1 VPDGG
6 RVGGLGEDELWYVPA
21 VSSSVIGF
29 GLTNAG
35 NLTASARSADRAQIT
50 GAAGAGRTGC
60 DLAQRVT
67 WRLALGTIPA
77 GLGLLV
83 FACLAAIGA
92 HDCAVQGCERLF
104 PGPAFSSALAWG
116 PGAVAVLTIGAS
128 FYVRRFRFGIV
139 VPLVAWVLFALDAGA
154 VVVTFIPAG

>member
-1 VPDGG
+1 MAGDTSN
-6 RVGGLGEDELWYVPA
+6 GLGEDDPWYVPA

-29 GLTNAG
+29 GLTNA
-35 NLTASARSADRAQIT
+35 ASAPSGERANST
-50 GAAGAGRTGC
+50 GPAGDGQTGC
-60 DLAQRVT
+60 NLAQSAT

-77 GLGLLV
+77 GLGLLM

-92 HDCAVQGCERLF
+92 HGCASQRCGSLF

-116 PGAVAVLTIGAS
+116 PAAVAALTIAAAY
-128 FYVRRFRFGIV
+128 YVRRFRLGIV
-139 VPLVAWVLFALDAGA
+139 VPLVAWALFALDAGA